1 MNKKNY
7 INIANKSASI
17 QINELKKIKSVFNNS
32 FSKAIDLIL
41 NCKGKVIFSV
51 IGKSGLIARKISATF
66 SSVGIPSFFCHP
78 SEALHGD
85 MGQIEKKDILII
97 FSYSG
102 NTIELTNMLKYANR
116 YRIKIIGIASK
127 PDSILMK
134 ASDIKINLPKVK
146 ESDITG
152 MVPTSSTSITLLL
165 GDCLATTVMHQKNF
179 SKEKFKVFHPGGNIG
194 SSLKLAKDIMVTG
207 NKMPIV
213 NFNKTL
219 KQVLKVMNEKKL
231 GIAII
236 TKNKFIK
243 GLITDG
249 DLRREMN
256 KGSKEKSLKKFIKKY
271 PYVVNESM
279 PASKALGIMNEKK
292 ITSLLVVSDK
302 DFKHQERKIFKTRSI
317 DLHGYT
323 LDEANRTIE
332 NFINKAYLENVNKL
346 VVVTGKGLH
355 SENEKD
361 PYVSKD
367 LSILKYSVPEFIL
380 NNKSLMN
387 LINEI
392 RDAKIE
398 DGGSGAF
405 YIFLKKNK

>member
-1 MNKKNY
+1 MNKKKY
-7 INIANKSASI
+7 IALAKKSADI
-17 QINELKKIKSVFNNS
+17 QINELRKIKKIFNQS
-32 FSKAIDLIL
+32 FIHAVDTIL
-41 NCKGKVIFSV
+41 NCKGKVIFAG

-78 SEALHGD
+78 SESLHGD

-102 NTIELTNMLKYANR
+102 NTTELTNMLKYANR

-302 DFKHQERKIFKTRSI
+302 DFLKSDK
-317 DLHGYT
+317 
-323 LDEANRTIE
+323 
-332 NFINKAYLENVNKL
+332 KL
-346 VVVTGKGLH
+346 KGIIHIHL
-355 SENEKD
+355 
-361 PYVSKD
+361 
-367 LSILKYSVPEFIL
+367 LLQ
-380 NNKSLMN
+380 
-387 LINEI
+387 
-392 RDAKIE
+392 
-398 DGGSGAF
+398 SG
-405 YIFLKKNK
+405 IK